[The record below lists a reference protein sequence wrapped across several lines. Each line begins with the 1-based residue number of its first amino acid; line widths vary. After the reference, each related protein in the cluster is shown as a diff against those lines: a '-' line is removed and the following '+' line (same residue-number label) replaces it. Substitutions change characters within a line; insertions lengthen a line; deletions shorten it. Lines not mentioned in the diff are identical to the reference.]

1 MQTRAT
7 VSTRAV
13 VALALAL
20 ALACSN
26 DPAAVVHTDHGPVR
40 IALEVAADD
49 ATRTRGL
56 MYRTE
61 LADGHGMLF
70 VFDDVTD
77 HAFWMKNTVIPLDM
91 IFIGPDRRIVGIHE
105 NATPLDQTPISVNH
119 ASKWVLEVPGGY
131 TSRAGITTANQIDFD
146 RVP

>member
-7 VSTRAV
+7 VSTRAAV
-13 VALALAL
+13 ALAL
-20 ALACSN
+20 ALACSH
-26 DPAAVVHTDHGPVR
+26 DPAAIVHTDRGPVR
-40 IALEVAADD
+40 ITLEVAADD

-61 LADGHGMLF
+61 LADRHGMLF

-91 IFIGPDRRIVGIHE
+91 IFIGPDHRVVGIHE
-105 NATPLDQTPISVNH
+105 NATPLDETPISVH
-119 ASKWVLEVPGGY
+119 RPSKWVLEVAGGY
-131 TSRAGITTANQIDFD
+131 TGRAGIKPNDQIDLD

>member
-1 MQTRAT
+1 MKMPSPTARTTAKRTAFTTNMVNPLRQWAPDMQTRAA
-7 VSTRAV
+7 VSTRAA
-13 VALALAL
+13 VALAV
-20 ALACSN
+20 ALACSHH
-26 DPAAVVHTDHGPVR
+26 PAAIVHTDHGSVR
-40 IALEVAADD
+40 ITIEVAADD

-91 IFIGPDRRIVGIHE
+91 IFIGPDHRIV
-105 NATPLDQTPISVNH
+105 
-119 ASKWVLEVPGGY
+119 
-131 TSRAGITTANQIDFD
+131 
-146 RVP
+146 